1 MLGQEFLRE
10 ILAAR
15 DVKDVCVELRGR
27 DEPRRD
33 GAYGGHDNVDLLRPE
48 LPQRCCTRL
57 LDICMRREAGV
68 GIRLPCR
75 KWRYT
80 TRALGV
86 QLTVEVT
93 DIGGER
99 FDTTVLRGDD
109 DERPPERLPQTCD
122 EQRPRASG
130 ESRHHNAGVPPKRI
144 RSDAAEIG
152 YFGNSRDD
160 FLDPFFENFHFLS
173 VPSVPYIARQHAQQ
187 CCSSIG

>member
-1 MLGQEFLRE
+1 MHRQQVDTLHGTAGALIVQIEFTDGIDAVAEEFDANRIAHERRKDIHDSATNGKFARRAHGLLTQVTRVCQMLGQEFLRE

-33 GAYGGHDNVDLLRPE
+33 GAYGGHDNVDLFGAE
-48 LPQRCCTRL
+48 LPQRCCSRL
-57 LDICMRREAGV
+57 LDIRMRREARV

-93 DIGGER
+93 DIGCER
-99 FDTTVLRGDD
+99 FDTTVLRCDD
-109 DERPPERLPQTCD
+109 DEWPPE
-122 EQRPRASG
+122 
-130 ESRHHNAGVPPKRI
+130 
-144 RSDAAEIG
+144 
-152 YFGNSRDD
+152 
-160 FLDPFFENFHFLS
+160 
-173 VPSVPYIARQHAQQ
+173 
-187 CCSSIG
+187 